1 MYLIDTNIISELRR
15 VRPHVGLI
23 TWLDRIPA
31 DQLHVSAVS
40 AGEIQRG
47 IELTRSRDATKAYE
61 LERWLEAS
69 FDSFHFLPMSVAI
82 FRRWAV
88 LMVGSPM
95 ALAQDGMIAA
105 TASVHRLTV
114 VSRNVRDF
122 SRFGITVINP
132 FEIGSGESSQG
143 LPIP

>member
-15 VRPHVGLI
+15 ARPHGGVI
-23 TWLDRIPA
+23 AWLESVPA
-31 DQLHVSAVS
+31 EHLHVSAVT

-47 IELTRSRDATKAYE
+47 IELSRGRDAGKAYE

-69 FDSFHFLPMSVAI
+69 FDSFEFLPMSVAI

-88 LMVGSPM
+88 LMIGKPM

-114 VSRNVRDF
+114 VSRNERDF
-122 SRFGITVINP
+122 TQFGIPIVNP
-132 FEIGSGESSQG
+132 FETGPASSDQG
-143 LPIP
+143 YSTP